1 MKKIY
6 PMKRIAAGCM
16 ALCIAFAAFGFS
28 DGSVSDIALA
38 DNDTYSSQLEELKKQ
53 QQELD
58 KQIADADKKLADEQ
72 DNLEAIKKK
81 YKSIQKKIANS
92 EKYSSELED
101 QMAELDG
108 KQLDTQHSL
117 DLQETAINQGIY
129 RLAMKA
135 NSDNYRQ
142 SSILGVMERIRA
154 MYVAGGADSYTNVLI
169 NSSDFYDILMRIELV
184 TRVAKHDNDE
194 LNELLDQYKKLEKT
208 KAELDEQIKQ
218 LKAKAE
224 EYAKEQKTLAGEQAE
239 LLKMEQESGKL
250 IEQIKNDKSDLEN
263 KSQQVDNKY
272 SEVSSKA
279 NTTTT
284 TTTTKKKTT
293 TTKKSGNSGEKTT
306 TTKKPAQTE
315 KPDETTVQTTTTP
328 QETAKPKPETSKK
341 TTTTTTA
348 APAPKPDNSNS
359 SKIDT
364 VVSYAKSMV
373 GGAYVWGGS
382 QFGATDCSG
391 LVMLSFAQV
400 GINLPHYAA
409 SQALYGTTVS
419 YNNMKK
425 GDVIFF
431 GGASISSIYHVAIY
445 IGDGK
450 MVHAQNTATGIVISN
465 VEYFSRYNNITIIKR
480 LI

>member
-1 MKKIY
+1 MKKFY

-117 DLQETAINQGIY
+117 DLQETAINEG
-129 RLAMKA
+129 K
-135 NSDNYRQ
+135 DDF
-142 SSILGVMERIRA
+142 MERIRA

-279 NTTTT
+279 DTTTT
-284 TTTTKKKTT
+284 TTTITKKKTT

-315 KPDETTVQTTTTP
+315 KPYETTVQTTTTP

-348 APAPKPDNSNS
+348 APKPDNSNS

>member
-1 MKKIY
+1 MKKFY

-117 DLQETAINQGIY
+117 DLQEAAINEG
-129 RLAMKA
+129 K
-135 NSDNYRQ
+135 DDF
-142 SSILGVMERIRA
+142 MERIRA
-154 MYVAGGADSYTNVLI
+154 MYVAGGANSYTNVLI
-169 NSSDFYDILMRIELV
+169 NSSDFYDVLMRIELV
-184 TRVAKHDNDE
+184 TRVAKHDNEE
-194 LNELLDQYKKLEKT
+194 LNELLDQYKQLEKT
-208 KAELDEQIKQ
+208 KAELDAQIKQ

-250 IEQIKNDKSDLEN
+250 IEQIKNDKSDLED
-263 KSQQVDNKY
+263 KSHQVDNKY

-279 NTTTT
+279 ATTTTT

-293 TTKKSGNSGEKTT
+293 TTKKSDNSGEKTT
-306 TTKKPAQTE
+306 TTKKSAQTE
-315 KPDETTVQTTTTP
+315 KPDETTAQTTTTP
-328 QETAKPKPETSKK
+328 QETAAPKPETSKK
-341 TTTTTTA
+341 TTTTT
-348 APAPKPDNSNS
+348 APAPKPKPDNSDS

-450 MVHAQNTATGIVISN
+450 MVHAQNSATGIVISN

>member
-1 MKKIY
+1 MKNFY

-117 DLQETAINQGIY
+117 DLQEAAINEG
-129 RLAMKA
+129 K
-135 NSDNYRQ
+135 DDF
-142 SSILGVMERIRA
+142 MERIRA
-154 MYVAGGADSYTNVLI
+154 MYVAGGANSYTNVLI
-169 NSSDFYDILMRIELV
+169 NSSDFYDVLMRIELV

-194 LNELLDQYKKLEKT
+194 LNELLDQYKQLEKT

-224 EYAKEQKTLAGEQAE
+224 EYAKEQKSLADEQAE

-250 IEQIKNDKSDLEN
+250 IEQIKNDKSDLED
-263 KSQQVDNKY
+263 KSQQVDDKY
-272 SEVSSKA
+272 AEVSSKA
-279 NTTTT
+279 ATTTTT

-293 TTKKSGNSGEKTT
+293 TTKKSDNSGEKTT
-306 TTKKPAQTE
+306 TTKKSAQTE
-315 KPDETTVQTTTTP
+315 KPDETTAQTTTTP
-328 QETAKPKPETSKK
+328 QETAAPKPETSKK
-341 TTTTTTA
+341 TTTTT
-348 APAPKPDNSNS
+348 APAPKPKPDNSDS

>member
-1 MKKIY
+1 MKNFY

-117 DLQETAINQGIY
+117 DLQEAAINEG
-129 RLAMKA
+129 K
-135 NSDNYRQ
+135 DDF
-142 SSILGVMERIRA
+142 MERIRA
-154 MYVAGGADSYTNVLI
+154 MYVAGGANSYTNVLI
-169 NSSDFYDILMRIELV
+169 NSSDFYDVLMRIELV

-194 LNELLDQYKKLEKT
+194 LNELLDQYKQLEKT

-224 EYAKEQKTLAGEQAE
+224 EYAKEQKSLADEQAE

-250 IEQIKNDKSDLEN
+250 IEQIKNDKSDLED
-263 KSQQVDNKY
+263 KSQQVDDKY
-272 SEVSSKA
+272 AEVSSKA
-279 NTTTT
+279 ATTTT

-306 TTKKPAQTE
+306 TTKKSTQTE
-315 KPDETTVQTTTTP
+315 KPDETTAQTTTTS
-328 QETAKPKPETSKK
+328 QETAAPKPETSKK
-341 TTTTTTA
+341 TTTTTA
-348 APAPKPDNSNS
+348 APKPKPDNSDS

-450 MVHAQNTATGIVISN
+450 MVHAQNSATGIVISN

>member
-1 MKKIY
+1 MKKFY

-117 DLQETAINQGIY
+117 DLQEAAINEG
-129 RLAMKA
+129 K
-135 NSDNYRQ
+135 DDF
-142 SSILGVMERIRA
+142 MERIRA
-154 MYVAGGADSYTNVLI
+154 MYVAGGANSYTNVLI
-169 NSSDFYDILMRIELV
+169 NSSDFYDVLMRIELV

-194 LNELLDQYKKLEKT
+194 LNELLDQYKQLEKT

-250 IEQIKNDKSDLEN
+250 IEQIKNDKSDLED
-263 KSQQVDNKY
+263 KSHQVDNKY

-279 NTTTT
+279 ATTTTT

-293 TTKKSGNSGEKTT
+293 TTKKSDNSGEKTT
-306 TTKKPAQTE
+306 TTKKSAQTE
-315 KPDETTVQTTTTP
+315 KPDETTAQTTTTP
-328 QETAKPKPETSKK
+328 QETAAPKPETSKK
-341 TTTTTTA
+341 TTTTTA
-348 APAPKPDNSNS
+348 APAPKPKPDNSDS

>member
-1 MKKIY
+1 MKKFY
-6 PMKRIAAGCM
+6 PMKRIAAGCI

-117 DLQETAINQGIY
+117 DLQEAAINEG
-129 RLAMKA
+129 K
-135 NSDNYRQ
+135 DDF
-142 SSILGVMERIRA
+142 MERIRA
-154 MYVAGGADSYTNVLI
+154 MYVAGGANSYTNVLI
-169 NSSDFYDILMRIELV
+169 NSSDFYDVLMRIELV

-194 LNELLDQYKKLEKT
+194 LNELLDQYKQLEKT

-250 IEQIKNDKSDLEN
+250 IEQIKNDKSDLED

-279 NTTTT
+279 ATTTTT

-306 TTKKPAQTE
+306 TTKKSAQTE
-315 KPDETTVQTTTTP
+315 KPDETTAQTTTTP
-328 QETAKPKPETSKK
+328 QETAAPKPNTTKK
-341 TTTTTTA
+341 TTTTTS
-348 APAPKPDNSNS
+348 APKPDNSDS

>member
-117 DLQETAINQGIY
+117 DLQETAINEG
-129 RLAMKA
+129 K
-135 NSDNYRQ
+135 DDF
-142 SSILGVMERIRA
+142 MERIRA

-315 KPDETTVQTTTTP
+315 KPDETTAQ
-328 QETAKPKPETSKK
+328 
-341 TTTTTTA
+341 TTTTTA
-348 APAPKPDNSNS
+348 APAPKPDYSSS

-450 MVHAQNTATGIVISN
+450 MVHAQNTDTGIVISN

>member
-1 MKKIY
+1 MKKLY

-28 DGSVSDIALA
+28 DGSVRDIASA
-38 DNDTYSSQLEELKKQ
+38 DNDSYSSQLEDLKKQ

-81 YKSIQKKIANS
+81 YKSIQKKIKNS
-92 EKYSSELED
+92 EKYSAELED

-117 DLQETAINQGIY
+117 ELQETAIDEG
-129 RLAMKA
+129 K
-135 NSDNYRQ
+135 DDF
-142 SSILGVMERIRA
+142 MERIRA
-154 MYVAGGADSYTNVLI
+154 MYVAGGANSYTNVLI
-169 NSSDFYDILMRIELV
+169 NSSDFYDVLMRIELV

-194 LNELLDQYKKLEKT
+194 LEGLLAQYRELEKT
-208 KAELDEQIKQ
+208 KEELDEQIKQ

-224 EYAKEQKTLAGEQAE
+224 EYAKEQKSLADEQAE
-239 LLKMEQESGKL
+239 LLKMEQESGEL
-250 IEQIKNDKSDLEN
+250 IEKIKNDKSDLED
-263 KSQQVDNKY
+263 KSQQVDGKY
-272 SEVSSKA
+272 AEVSSKA
-279 NTTTT
+279 ATTTT
-284 TTTTKKKTT
+284 TTTTTAKTTKKADSTKAAT
-293 TTKKSGNSGEKTT
+293 TTKKSGESGEKTT
-306 TTKKPAQTE
+306 TTKKSTQNE
-315 KPDETTVQTTTTP
+315 KPDNTTAETTTTP
-328 QETAKPKPETSKK
+328 QTTTTAKATEPPK
-341 TTTTTTA
+341 TTTTT
-348 APAPKPDNSNS
+348 APAPEPDSSDS

-373 GGAYVWGGS
+373 GGAYIWGGS

-400 GINLPHYAA
+400 GIKLPHYAA
-409 SQALYGTTVS
+409 SQATYGTTVS
-419 YNNMKK
+419 YANMKK

-450 MVHAQNTATGIVISN
+450 MVHAQNSATGIVISN

>member
-1 MKKIY
+1 MKKFY

-117 DLQETAINQGIY
+117 DLQEAAINEG
-129 RLAMKA
+129 K
-135 NSDNYRQ
+135 DDF
-142 SSILGVMERIRA
+142 MERIRA
-154 MYVAGGADSYTNVLI
+154 MYVAGGANSYTNVLI
-169 NSSDFYDILMRIELV
+169 NSSDFYDVLMRIELV

-194 LNELLDQYKKLEKT
+194 LNELLDQYKQLEKT

-224 EYAKEQKTLAGEQAE
+224 EYAKEQKSLADEQAE

-250 IEQIKNDKSDLEN
+250 IEQIKNDKSDLED
-263 KSQQVDNKY
+263 KSQQVDGKY
-272 SEVSSKA
+272 AEVSSKA
-279 NTTTT
+279 ATTTTT

-306 TTKKPAQTE
+306 TTKKSAQTE
-315 KPDETTVQTTTTP
+315 KPDETTAQTTTTP
-328 QETAKPKPETSKK
+328 QETAAPKPETSKK
-341 TTTTTTA
+341 TTTTT
-348 APAPKPDNSNS
+348 APAPKPKPDNSDS

-450 MVHAQNTATGIVISN
+450 MVHAQNSATGIVISN

>member
-1 MKKIY
+1 MKKFY

-92 EKYSSELED
+92 EKYSSELEN

-117 DLQETAINQGIY
+117 DLQEAAINEG
-129 RLAMKA
+129 K
-135 NSDNYRQ
+135 DDF
-142 SSILGVMERIRA
+142 MERIRA
-154 MYVAGGADSYTNVLI
+154 MYVAGGTNSYTNVLI
-169 NSSDFYDILMRIELV
+169 NSSDFYDVLMRIELV

-194 LNELLDQYKKLEKT
+194 LNELLDQYKQLEKT

-224 EYAKEQKTLAGEQAE
+224 EYAKEQKSLADEQAE

-250 IEQIKNDKSDLEN
+250 IEQIKNDKSDLED
-263 KSQQVDNKY
+263 KSHQVDNKY

-279 NTTTT
+279 ATTTTT

-293 TTKKSGNSGEKTT
+293 TTKKSDNSGEKTT
-306 TTKKPAQTE
+306 TTKKSAQTE
-315 KPDETTVQTTTTP
+315 KPDETTAQTTTTP
-328 QETAKPKPETSKK
+328 QETAAPKPETSKK
-341 TTTTTTA
+341 TTTTT
-348 APAPKPDNSNS
+348 APAPKPKPDNSDS

-450 MVHAQNTATGIVISN
+450 MVHAQNSATGIVISN

>member
-117 DLQETAINQGIY
+117 DLQETAINEG
-129 RLAMKA
+129 K
-135 NSDNYRQ
+135 DDF
-142 SSILGVMERIRA
+142 MERIRA
-154 MYVAGGADSYTNVLI
+154 MYVAGGANSYTNVLI
-169 NSSDFYDILMRIELV
+169 NSSDFYDVLMRIELV

-239 LLKMEQESGKL
+239 FLKMEQESGKL

-279 NTTTT
+279 NTTT
-284 TTTTKKKTT
+284 
-293 TTKKSGNSGEKTT
+293 KKSGNSGEKTT

-315 KPDETTVQTTTTP
+315 KPDETTAQTTTTP

-348 APAPKPDNSNS
+348 APAPKPDYSSS

>member
-1 MKKIY
+1 MKKFY

-117 DLQETAINQGIY
+117 DLQEAAINEG
-129 RLAMKA
+129 K
-135 NSDNYRQ
+135 DDF
-142 SSILGVMERIRA
+142 MERIRA
-154 MYVAGGADSYTNVLI
+154 MYVAGGANSYTNVLI
-169 NSSDFYDILMRIELV
+169 NSSDFYDVLMRIELV
-184 TRVAKHDNDE
+184 TRVAKHDNEE
-194 LNELLDQYKKLEKT
+194 LNELLDQYKQLEKT
-208 KAELDEQIKQ
+208 KAELDAQIKQ

-250 IEQIKNDKSDLEN
+250 IEQIKNDKSDLED
-263 KSQQVDNKY
+263 KSHQVDNKY

-279 NTTTT
+279 ATTTTT

-293 TTKKSGNSGEKTT
+293 TTKKSDNSGEKTT
-306 TTKKPAQTE
+306 TTKKSAQTE
-315 KPDETTVQTTTTP
+315 KPDETTAQTTTTP
-328 QETAKPKPETSKK
+328 QETTAPKPETSKK
-341 TTTTTTA
+341 TTTTT
-348 APAPKPDNSNS
+348 APAPKPKPDNSDS

-450 MVHAQNTATGIVISN
+450 MVHAQNSATGIVISN

>member
-72 DNLEAIKKK
+72 DNLEA
-81 YKSIQKKIANS
+81 KKIANS

-117 DLQETAINQGIY
+117 DLQETAINEG
-129 RLAMKA
+129 K
-135 NSDNYRQ
+135 DDF
-142 SSILGVMERIRA
+142 MERIRA

-224 EYAKEQKTLAGEQAE
+224 EYAGEQKTLAGEQAE

-250 IEQIKNDKSDLEN
+250 IEQIKNDKSDLED

-315 KPDETTVQTTTTP
+315 KPDKTTVQTTTTP

-341 TTTTTTA
+341 TTTTA
-348 APAPKPDNSNS
+348 APAPKPDYSS
-359 SKIDT
+359 GSKIDT

>member
-1 MKKIY
+1 MKKFY
-6 PMKRIAAGCM
+6 PMKRIAAGCI

-81 YKSIQKKIANS
+81 YKSIQKKIKNS

-117 DLQETAINQGIY
+117 DLQEAAINEG
-129 RLAMKA
+129 K
-135 NSDNYRQ
+135 DDF
-142 SSILGVMERIRA
+142 MERIRA
-154 MYVAGGADSYTNVLI
+154 MYVAGGANSYTNVLI
-169 NSSDFYDILMRIELV
+169 NSSDFYDVLMRIELV

-194 LNELLDQYKKLEKT
+194 LNELLDQYKQLEKT

-250 IEQIKNDKSDLEN
+250 IEQIKNDKSDLED

-272 SEVSSKA
+272 AEVSSKA
-279 NTTTT
+279 ATTTTT

-306 TTKKPAQTE
+306 TTKKSAQTE
-315 KPDETTVQTTTTP
+315 KPDETTAQTTTTP
-328 QETAKPKPETSKK
+328 QETVAPKPETSKK
-341 TTTTTTA
+341 TTTTS
-348 APAPKPDNSNS
+348 APAPKPDNSDS

-450 MVHAQNTATGIVISN
+450 MVHAQNSATGIVISN

>member
-1 MKKIY
+1 MKKLY

-28 DGSVSDIALA
+28 DGSVRDIASA
-38 DNDTYSSQLEELKKQ
+38 DNDSYSSQLEDLKKQ

-81 YKSIQKKIANS
+81 YKSIQKKIKNS
-92 EKYSSELED
+92 EKYSAELED

-117 DLQETAINQGIY
+117 ELQETAIDEG
-129 RLAMKA
+129 K
-135 NSDNYRQ
+135 DDF
-142 SSILGVMERIRA
+142 MERIRA
-154 MYVAGGADSYTNVLI
+154 MYVAGGANSYTNVLI
-169 NSSDFYDILMRIELV
+169 NSSDFYDVLMRIELV

-194 LNELLDQYKKLEKT
+194 LEGLLAQYRELEKT
-208 KAELDEQIKQ
+208 KEELDEQIKQ

-224 EYAKEQKTLAGEQAE
+224 EYAKEQKSLADEQAE
-239 LLKMEQESGKL
+239 LLKMEQESGEL
-250 IEQIKNDKSDLEN
+250 IEKIKNDKSDLED
-263 KSQQVDNKY
+263 KSQQVDGKY
-272 SEVSSKA
+272 AEVSSKA
-279 NTTTT
+279 ATTTT
-284 TTTTKKKTT
+284 TTTTTAKTTKKADSTKAAT
-293 TTKKSGNSGEKTT
+293 TTKKSGESGEKTT
-306 TTKKPAQTE
+306 TTKKSTQNE
-315 KPDETTVQTTTTP
+315 KPDNTTAETTTTP
-328 QETAKPKPETSKK
+328 QTTTTAKATEPPK
-341 TTTTTTA
+341 TTTTT
-348 APAPKPDNSNS
+348 APAPEPDSSDS

-373 GGAYVWGGS
+373 GGAYIWGGS

-400 GINLPHYAA
+400 GIKLPHYAA
-409 SQALYGTTVS
+409 SQATYGTTVS
-419 YNNMKK
+419 YANMKK

-450 MVHAQNTATGIVISN
+450 MVHAQKSATGIVISN

>member
-1 MKKIY
+1 MKKFY

-101 QMAELDG
+101 QMAEIDG

-117 DLQETAINQGIY
+117 DLQEAAINEG
-129 RLAMKA
+129 K
-135 NSDNYRQ
+135 DDF
-142 SSILGVMERIRA
+142 MERIRA
-154 MYVAGGADSYTNVLI
+154 MYVAGGANSYTNVLI
-169 NSSDFYDILMRIELV
+169 NSSDFYDVLMRIELV

-194 LNELLDQYKKLEKT
+194 LNELLDQYKQLEKT

-224 EYAKEQKTLAGEQAE
+224 EYAKEQKSLAGEQAE

-250 IEQIKNDKSDLEN
+250 IEQIKNDKSDLED
-263 KSQQVDNKY
+263 KSHQVDNKY

-279 NTTTT
+279 ATTTTT

-306 TTKKPAQTE
+306 TTKKSAQTE
-315 KPDETTVQTTTTP
+315 KPDETTAQTTTTP
-328 QETAKPKPETSKK
+328 QETAAPKPETSKK
-341 TTTTTTA
+341 TTTTT

-450 MVHAQNTATGIVISN
+450 MVHAQNSATGIVISN

>member
-1 MKKIY
+1 M
-6 PMKRIAAGCM
+6 
-16 ALCIAFAAFGFS
+16 
-28 DGSVSDIALA
+28 
-38 DNDTYSSQLEELKKQ
+38 Q
-53 QQELD
+53 
-58 KQIADADKKLADEQ
+58 
-72 DNLEAIKKK
+72 
-81 YKSIQKKIANS
+81 
-92 EKYSSELED
+92 
-101 QMAELDG
+101 
-108 KQLDTQHSL
+108 
-117 DLQETAINQGIY
+117 
-129 RLAMKA
+129 
-135 NSDNYRQ
+135 
-142 SSILGVMERIRA
+142 
-154 MYVAGGADSYTNVLI
+154 
-169 NSSDFYDILMRIELV
+169 
-184 TRVAKHDNDE
+184 KHDNDE

-224 EYAKEQKTLAGEQAE
+224 EYAREQKTLAGEQAE

-284 TTTTKKKTT
+284 TITTKKKDYHHQKRVATAVKRPLPRRSRLRRKSL
-293 TTKKSGNSGEKTT
+293 TKLRFRL
-306 TTKKPAQTE
+306 
-315 KPDETTVQTTTTP
+315 P
-328 QETAKPKPETSKK
+328 QLRRKQLSQSLKQAKRPLPQQQRL
-341 TTTTTTA
+341 
-348 APAPKPDNSNS
+348 PAPKPDYSSS

-373 GGAYVWGGS
+373 GGAYIWGGS

-400 GINLPHYAA
+400 GINLPHFAA

-450 MVHAQNTATGIVISN
+450 WYTPRTLPLVSLFQMLSIFQDTTTS
-465 VEYFSRYNNITIIKR
+465 
-480 LI
+480 L

>member
-1 MKKIY
+1 MKKFY

-101 QMAELDG
+101 QMTELDG

-117 DLQETAINQGIY
+117 ELQEAAINEG
-129 RLAMKA
+129 K
-135 NSDNYRQ
+135 DDF
-142 SSILGVMERIRA
+142 MERIRA
-154 MYVAGGADSYTNVLI
+154 MYVAGGANSYTNVLI
-169 NSSDFYDILMRIELV
+169 NSSDFYDVLMRIELV
-184 TRVAKHDNDE
+184 TRVAKHDNEE
-194 LNELLDQYKKLEKT
+194 LNELLDQYKQLEKT

-250 IEQIKNDKSDLEN
+250 IEQIKNDKSDLED
-263 KSQQVDNKY
+263 KSHQVDGKY
-272 SEVSSKA
+272 AEVSSKA
-279 NTTTT
+279 ATTTTT

-306 TTKKPAQTE
+306 TTKKSAQTE
-315 KPDETTVQTTTTP
+315 KPDETTAQTTTTP
-328 QETAKPKPETSKK
+328 QETAAPKPETSKK
-341 TTTTTTA
+341 TTTTT
-348 APAPKPDNSNS
+348 APAPKPKPDNSDS

-450 MVHAQNTATGIVISN
+450 MVHAQNSATGIVISN

>member
-1 MKKIY
+1 MKNFY

-117 DLQETAINQGIY
+117 DLQETAINEG
-129 RLAMKA
+129 K
-135 NSDNYRQ
+135 DDF
-142 SSILGVMERIRA
+142 MERIRA

-224 EYAKEQKTLAGEQAE
+224 EYAGEQKTLAGEQAE
-239 LLKMEQESGKL
+239 LLKMEQEPGKL

-272 SEVSSKA
+272 AEVSSKA

-284 TTTTKKKTT
+284 AT

-315 KPDETTVQTTTTP
+315 KPDETTAQTTTTP

-341 TTTTTTA
+341 TTTTTA
-348 APAPKPDNSNS
+348 APAPKPDYSSS

-450 MVHAQNTATGIVISN
+450 MVHAQNTDTGIVISN

>member
-117 DLQETAINQGIY
+117 DLQETAINQG
-129 RLAMKA
+129 K
-135 NSDNYRQ
+135 DDF
-142 SSILGVMERIRA
+142 MERIRA

-224 EYAKEQKTLAGEQAE
+224 EYAKEQKTLACEQAE

-293 TTKKSGNSGEKTT
+293 TTKKSGNSGEKAT

-348 APAPKPDNSNS
+348 APAPKPDNSSS

>member
-1 MKKIY
+1 MKKFY

-117 DLQETAINQGIY
+117 DLQETAINEG
-129 RLAMKA
+129 K
-135 NSDNYRQ
+135 DDF
-142 SSILGVMERIRA
+142 MERIRA
-154 MYVAGGADSYTNVLI
+154 MYVAGGANSYTNVLI
-169 NSSDFYDILMRIELV
+169 NSSDFYDVLMRIELV

-194 LNELLDQYKKLEKT
+194 LNELLDQYKQLEKT

-250 IEQIKNDKSDLEN
+250 IEQIKNDKSDLED
-263 KSQQVDNKY
+263 KSHQVDGKY
-272 SEVSSKA
+272 AEVSSKA
-279 NTTTT
+279 ATTTTT

-293 TTKKSGNSGEKTT
+293 TTKKSGSSGEKTT
-306 TTKKPAQTE
+306 TTKKSAQTE
-315 KPDETTVQTTTTP
+315 KPDETTAQTTTTP
-328 QETAKPKPETSKK
+328 QETAAPKPETSKK
-341 TTTTTTA
+341 TTTTT

>member
-1 MKKIY
+1 MKKFY

-117 DLQETAINQGIY
+117 ELQETAINEG
-129 RLAMKA
+129 K
-135 NSDNYRQ
+135 DDF
-142 SSILGVMERIRA
+142 MERIRA
-154 MYVAGGADSYTNVLI
+154 MYVAGGTNSYTNVLI
-169 NSSDFYDILMRIELV
+169 NSSDFYDVLMRIELV

-194 LNELLDQYKKLEKT
+194 LNELLDQYKQLEKT

-250 IEQIKNDKSDLEN
+250 IEQIKNDKSDLED
-263 KSQQVDNKY
+263 KSQQVDGKY
-272 SEVSSKA
+272 AEVSSKA
-279 NTTTT
+279 ATTTTT

-293 TTKKSGNSGEKTT
+293 TTKKSGNNGEKTT
-306 TTKKPAQTE
+306 TTKKSAQTE
-315 KPDETTVQTTTTP
+315 KPDETTAQTTTTP
-328 QETAKPKPETSKK
+328 QETAAPKPETSKK
-341 TTTTTTA
+341 TTTTT

-450 MVHAQNTATGIVISN
+450 MVHAQNSATGIVISN

>member
-117 DLQETAINQGIY
+117 DLQEAAINEG
-129 RLAMKA
+129 K
-135 NSDNYRQ
+135 DDF
-142 SSILGVMERIRA
+142 MERIRA
-154 MYVAGGADSYTNVLI
+154 MYVAGGANSYTNVLI
-169 NSSDFYDILMRIELV
+169 NSSDFYDVLMRIELV

-194 LNELLDQYKKLEKT
+194 LNELLDQYKQLEKT

-250 IEQIKNDKSDLEN
+250 IEQIKNDKSDLED
-263 KSQQVDNKY
+263 KSHQVDNKY
-272 SEVSSKA
+272 SEVSLKA
-279 NTTTT
+279 ATTTTT

-306 TTKKPAQTE
+306 TTKKSAQTE
-315 KPDETTVQTTTTP
+315 KPDETTAQTTTTP
-328 QETAKPKPETSKK
+328 QETAAPKPETSKK
-341 TTTTTTA
+341 TTTTTATP
-348 APAPKPDNSNS
+348 APKPKPDNSSS

>member
-1 MKKIY
+1 MKKFY

-81 YKSIQKKIANS
+81 YKSIQKKIKNS

-117 DLQETAINQGIY
+117 DLQKAAINEG
-129 RLAMKA
+129 K
-135 NSDNYRQ
+135 DDF
-142 SSILGVMERIRA
+142 MERIRA
-154 MYVAGGADSYTNVLI
+154 MYVAGGANSYTNVLI
-169 NSSDFYDILMRIELV
+169 NSSDFYDVLMRIELV

-194 LNELLDQYKKLEKT
+194 LNELLDQYKQLEKT
-208 KAELDEQIKQ
+208 KTELDEQIKQ

-250 IEQIKNDKSDLEN
+250 IEQIKNDKSDLED
-263 KSQQVDNKY
+263 KSQQVDGKY
-272 SEVSSKA
+272 AEVSSKA
-279 NTTTT
+279 ATTTTT

-306 TTKKPAQTE
+306 TTKKSAQTE
-315 KPDETTVQTTTTP
+315 KPDETTAQTTTTP
-328 QETAKPKPETSKK
+328 QETAAPKPETSKK
-341 TTTTTTA
+341 TTTTT
-348 APAPKPDNSNS
+348 APAPKPKPDNSDS

-450 MVHAQNTATGIVISN
+450 MVHAQNSATGIVISN

>member
-1 MKKIY
+1 MKKFY

-117 DLQETAINQGIY
+117 DLQEAAINEG
-129 RLAMKA
+129 K
-135 NSDNYRQ
+135 DDF
-142 SSILGVMERIRA
+142 MERIRA
-154 MYVAGGADSYTNVLI
+154 MYVAGGANSYTNVLI
-169 NSSDFYDILMRIELV
+169 NSSDFYDVLMRIELV

-194 LNELLDQYKKLEKT
+194 LNELLDQYKQLEKT

-224 EYAKEQKTLAGEQAE
+224 EYAKEQKSLAGEQAE

-250 IEQIKNDKSDLEN
+250 IEQIKNDKSDLED
-263 KSQQVDNKY
+263 KSHQVDNKY

-279 NTTTT
+279 ATTTTT

-293 TTKKSGNSGEKTT
+293 TTKKSGSSGEKTT
-306 TTKKPAQTE
+306 TTKKSAQTE
-315 KPDETTVQTTTTP
+315 KPDETTAQTTTTP
-328 QETAKPKPETSKK
+328 QETTVPKPETSKK
-341 TTTTTTA
+341 TTTTT
-348 APAPKPDNSNS
+348 APAPKPKPDNSDS

>member
-117 DLQETAINQGIY
+117 DLQETAINEG
-129 RLAMKA
+129 K
-135 NSDNYRQ
+135 DDF
-142 SSILGVMERIRA
+142 MERIRA
-154 MYVAGGADSYTNVLI
+154 MYVAGGANSYTNVLI
-169 NSSDFYDILMRIELV
+169 NSSDFYDVLMRIELV
-184 TRVAKHDNDE
+184 TRVA
-194 LNELLDQYKKLEKT
+194 KT

-239 LLKMEQESGKL
+239 FLKMEQESGKL

-315 KPDETTVQTTTTP
+315 KPDETTAQTTTTP

-348 APAPKPDNSNS
+348 APAPKPDYSSS

>member
-117 DLQETAINQGIY
+117 DLQETAINEG
-129 RLAMKA
+129 K
-135 NSDNYRQ
+135 DDF
-142 SSILGVMERIRA
+142 MERIRA

-224 EYAKEQKTLAGEQAE
+224 NMTG
-239 LLKMEQESGKL
+239 SRKL
-250 IEQIKNDKSDLEN
+250 WRASRR
-263 KSQQVDNKY
+263 
-272 SEVSSKA
+272 
-279 NTTTT
+279 
-284 TTTTKKKTT
+284 
-293 TTKKSGNSGEKTT
+293 
-306 TTKKPAQTE
+306 
-315 KPDETTVQTTTTP
+315 
-328 QETAKPKPETSKK
+328 
-341 TTTTTTA
+341 
-348 APAPKPDNSNS
+348 
-359 SKIDT
+359 
-364 VVSYAKSMV
+364 
-373 GGAYVWGGS
+373 
-382 QFGATDCSG
+382 
-391 LVMLSFAQV
+391 SF
-400 GINLPHYAA
+400 
-409 SQALYGTTVS
+409 
-419 YNNMKK
+419 
-425 GDVIFF
+425 
-431 GGASISSIYHVAIY
+431 
-445 IGDGK
+445 
-450 MVHAQNTATGIVISN
+450 
-465 VEYFSRYNNITIIKR
+465 
-480 LI
+480 

>member
-117 DLQETAINQGIY
+117 DLQETAINEG
-129 RLAMKA
+129 K
-135 NSDNYRQ
+135 DDF
-142 SSILGVMERIRA
+142 MERIRA

-250 IEQIKNDKSDLEN
+250 IEQIKNDKSDLED
-263 KSQQVDNKY
+263 KSQQVDGKY
-272 SEVSSKA
+272 AEVSSKA
-279 NTTTT
+279 ATTTTT

-306 TTKKPAQTE
+306 TTKKSAQTE
-315 KPDETTVQTTTTP
+315 KPDETTAQTTTTP
-328 QETAKPKPETSKK
+328 QETTAPKPETSKK
-341 TTTTTTA
+341 TTTTT
-348 APAPKPDNSNS
+348 APAPKPDNSDS

-364 VVSYAKSMV
+364 VVTYAKSMV

>member
-1 MKKIY
+1 MKKLY

-28 DGSVSDIALA
+28 DGSVRDIASA
-38 DNDTYSSQLEELKKQ
+38 DNDSYSSQLEDLKKQ

-81 YKSIQKKIANS
+81 YKSIQKKIKNS
-92 EKYSSELED
+92 EKYSAELED

-117 DLQETAINQGIY
+117 ELQETAIDEG
-129 RLAMKA
+129 K
-135 NSDNYRQ
+135 DDF
-142 SSILGVMERIRA
+142 MERIRA
-154 MYVAGGADSYTNVLI
+154 MYVAGGANSYTNVLI
-169 NSSDFYDILMRIELV
+169 NSSDFYDVLMRIELV

-194 LNELLDQYKKLEKT
+194 LEDLLAQYRELEKT

-218 LKAKAE
+218 LKAKAD
-224 EYAKEQKTLAGEQAE
+224 EYAKEQKSLADEQAE
-239 LLKMEQESGKL
+239 LLKMEQESGEL
-250 IEQIKNDKSDLEN
+250 IEKIKNDKSDLED

-279 NTTTT
+279 ATTTT
-284 TTTTKKKTT
+284 TTTTTAKTTKKADSTKAAT
-293 TTKKSGNSGEKTT
+293 TTKKSGESGEKTT
-306 TTKKPAQTE
+306 TTKKSTQNE
-315 KPDETTVQTTTTP
+315 KPDNTTAETTTTP
-328 QETAKPKPETSKK
+328 QTTTTAKATEPPK
-341 TTTTTTA
+341 TTTTTA
-348 APAPKPDNSNS
+348 APAPVPDSSDS

-373 GGAYVWGGS
+373 GGAYIWGGS

-400 GINLPHYAA
+400 GIKLPHYAA
-409 SQALYGTTVS
+409 SQATYGTTVS
-419 YNNMKK
+419 YANMKK

-450 MVHAQNTATGIVISN
+450 MVHAQNSATGIVISN

>member
-117 DLQETAINQGIY
+117 DLQETAINEG
-129 RLAMKA
+129 K
-135 NSDNYRQ
+135 DDF
-142 SSILGVMERIRA
+142 MERIRA

-250 IEQIKNDKSDLEN
+250 IEQIKNDKSNLED
-263 KSQQVDNKY
+263 KSHKVDNKY
-272 SEVSSKA
+272 AEVSSKA

-315 KPDETTVQTTTTP
+315 KPDETTAQ
-328 QETAKPKPETSKK
+328 
-341 TTTTTTA
+341 TTTTTA
-348 APAPKPDNSNS
+348 APAPKPDYSSS

>member
-1 MKKIY
+1 MKKLY

-28 DGSVSDIALA
+28 DGSVRDIASA
-38 DNDTYSSQLEELKKQ
+38 DNDSYSSQLEDLKKQ

-81 YKSIQKKIANS
+81 YKSIQKKIKNS
-92 EKYSSELED
+92 EKYSAELED

-117 DLQETAINQGIY
+117 ELQETAIDEG
-129 RLAMKA
+129 K
-135 NSDNYRQ
+135 DDF
-142 SSILGVMERIRA
+142 MERIRA
-154 MYVAGGADSYTNVLI
+154 MYVAGGANSYTNVLI
-169 NSSDFYDILMRIELV
+169 NSSDFYDVLMRIELV

-194 LNELLDQYKKLEKT
+194 LEDLLAQYRELEKT
-208 KAELDEQIKQ
+208 KEELDEQIKQ

-224 EYAKEQKTLAGEQAE
+224 EYAKEQKSLADEQAE
-239 LLKMEQESGKL
+239 LLKMEQESGEL
-250 IEQIKNDKSDLEN
+250 IEKIKNDKSDLED
-263 KSQQVDNKY
+263 KSQQVDDKY
-272 SEVSSKA
+272 AEVSSKA
-279 NTTTT
+279 ATTTT
-284 TTTTKKKTT
+284 TTTTTAKTTKKADSTKAAT
-293 TTKKSGNSGEKTT
+293 TTKKSGDSGEKTT
-306 TTKKPAQTE
+306 TTKKSTQTE
-315 KPDETTVQTTTTP
+315 KPDNTTAETTTTP
-328 QETAKPKPETSKK
+328 QTTTTAKATETQK
-341 TTTTTTA
+341 TTTTTA
-348 APAPKPDNSNS
+348 APTPEPDSSDS

-400 GINLPHYAA
+400 GIKLPHYAA
-409 SQALYGTTVS
+409 SQATYGTTVS
-419 YNNMKK
+419 YANMKK

-450 MVHAQNTATGIVISN
+450 MVHAQNSATGIVISN

>member
-117 DLQETAINQGIY
+117 DLQETAINEG
-129 RLAMKA
+129 K
-135 NSDNYRQ
+135 DDF
-142 SSILGVMERIRA
+142 MERIRA

-218 LKAKAE
+218 LKSK
-224 EYAKEQKTLAGEQAE
+224 AE

-284 TTTTKKKTT
+284 TITTKKKTT

-348 APAPKPDNSNS
+348 APAPKPDYSSS

-373 GGAYVWGGS
+373 GGAYIWGGS

-450 MVHAQNTATGIVISN
+450 MVHAQNTDTGIVISN

>member
-1 MKKIY
+1 MKKLY

-28 DGSVSDIALA
+28 DGSVRDIASA
-38 DNDTYSSQLEELKKQ
+38 DNDSYSSQLEDLKKQ

-81 YKSIQKKIANS
+81 YKSIQKKIKNS
-92 EKYSSELED
+92 EKYSAELED

-117 DLQETAINQGIY
+117 ELQETAIDEG
-129 RLAMKA
+129 K
-135 NSDNYRQ
+135 DDF
-142 SSILGVMERIRA
+142 MERIRA
-154 MYVAGGADSYTNVLI
+154 MYVAGGANSYTNVLI
-169 NSSDFYDILMRIELV
+169 NSSDFYDVLMRIELV

-194 LNELLDQYKKLEKT
+194 LEGLLAQYRELEKT
-208 KAELDEQIKQ
+208 KEELDEQIKQ

-224 EYAKEQKTLAGEQAE
+224 EYAKEQKSLADEQAE
-239 LLKMEQESGKL
+239 LLKMEQESGEL
-250 IEQIKNDKSDLEN
+250 IEKIKNDKSDLED
-263 KSQQVDNKY
+263 KSQQVDGKY
-272 SEVSSKA
+272 AEVSSKA
-279 NTTTT
+279 ATTTT
-284 TTTTKKKTT
+284 TTTTTAKTTKKADSTNAAT
-293 TTKKSGNSGEKTT
+293 TTKKSGESGEKTT
-306 TTKKPAQTE
+306 TTKKSTQNE
-315 KPDETTVQTTTTP
+315 KHDNTTAETTTTP
-328 QETAKPKPETSKK
+328 QTTTTAKATEPPK
-341 TTTTTTA
+341 TTTTT
-348 APAPKPDNSNS
+348 APAPEPDSSDS

-373 GGAYVWGGS
+373 GGAYIWGGS

-400 GINLPHYAA
+400 GIKLPHYAA
-409 SQALYGTTVS
+409 SQATYGTTVS
-419 YNNMKK
+419 YANMKK

-450 MVHAQNTATGIVISN
+450 MVHAQNSATGIVISN

>member
-117 DLQETAINQGIY
+117 DLQETAINEG
-129 RLAMKA
+129 K
-135 NSDNYRQ
+135 NDF
-142 SSILGVMERIRA
+142 MERIRA
-154 MYVAGGADSYTNVLI
+154 MYVAGGANSYTNVLI
-169 NSSDFYDILMRIELV
+169 NSSDFYDVLMRIELV

-284 TTTTKKKTT
+284 TTTKKKTT
-293 TTKKSGNSGEKTT
+293 TTQKSGNSGEKTT
-306 TTKKPAQTE
+306 TTKKPA
-315 KPDETTVQTTTTP
+315 QTTTTP

-348 APAPKPDNSNS
+348 APAPKPDNSSS

>member
-1 MKKIY
+1 
-6 PMKRIAAGCM
+6 
-16 ALCIAFAAFGFS
+16 
-28 DGSVSDIALA
+28 
-38 DNDTYSSQLEELKKQ
+38 
-53 QQELD
+53 
-58 KQIADADKKLADEQ
+58 
-72 DNLEAIKKK
+72 
-81 YKSIQKKIANS
+81 
-92 EKYSSELED
+92 
-101 QMAELDG
+101 MAELDG

-117 DLQETAINQGIY
+117 DLQETAINEG
-129 RLAMKA
+129 K
-135 NSDNYRQ
+135 DDF
-142 SSILGVMERIRA
+142 MERIRA

-218 LKAKAE
+218 LKSKAE

-272 SEVSSKA
+272 AEVSSKA
-279 NTTTT
+279 DTTTT

-348 APAPKPDNSNS
+348 APAPKPDNSSS

-450 MVHAQNTATGIVISN
+450 MVHAQNTDTGIVISN